1 MAKILETNLCRINY
15 SDSLEELSNATVKLL
30 QNKIV
35 EYKKL
40 FNIEFDEQIIVNY
53 FDDLEEF
60 REFIYKIR
68 GERVSLP
75 KYAKGTYDNG
85 MVNAYIEPDTQL
97 KRLYTASHELF
108 HILYM
113 KYILKNDYAK
123 RIVWYD
129 EGMAQFISGEKDK
142 YADEEKFKR
151 FYLKVKENTKIIPNL
166 NNLKHGNSFCN
177 DEYNGYDL
185 SYLSV
190 RYLNE
195 ILNSE
200 DFKKLMSDFSTIKE
214 YGNNLI
220 YRMFDYYD
228 LKFEC
233 NKKIEKIKTALSN
246 DTVGIILCKQDN
258 EYMIKYC
265 SDDRIIAREY
275 ELV

>member
-75 KYAKGTYDNG
+75 KYAKGTYD
-85 MVNAYIEPDTQL
+85 
-97 KRLYTASHELF
+97 
-108 HILYM
+108 
-113 KYILKNDYAK
+113 
-123 RIVWYD
+123 

-142 YADEEKFKR
+142 YADEEKFKK

-177 DEYNGYDL
+177 DKYNGYDL

-233 NKKIEKIKTALSN
+233 NKRIK
-246 DTVGIILCKQDN
+246 
-258 EYMIKYC
+258 
-265 SDDRIIAREY
+265 
-275 ELV
+275 

>member
-1 MAKILETNLCRINY
+1 M
-15 SDSLEELSNATVKLL
+15 
-30 QNKIV
+30 
-35 EYKKL
+35 
-40 FNIEFDEQIIVNY
+40 
-53 FDDLEEF
+53 
-60 REFIYKIR
+60 
-68 GERVSLP
+68 SLP
-75 KYAKGTYDNG
+75 KYAKGTYDDG
-85 MVNAYIEPDTQL
+85 MVNACIEPDTQL

-113 KYILKNDYAK
+113 KYILKNDYSN

-177 DEYNGYDL
+177 DEYNEYDL

-233 NKKIEKIKTALSN
+233 NKRIK
-246 DTVGIILCKQDN
+246 
-258 EYMIKYC
+258 
-265 SDDRIIAREY
+265 
-275 ELV
+275 

>member
-1 MAKILETNLCRINY
+1 MAKILETNFCRINY
-15 SDSLEELSNATVKLL
+15 SDSLEKLSNATVKLL

-85 MVNAYIEPDTQL
+85 MVNAYIEPNTQL

-113 KYILKNDYAK
+113 KYILKNDYSN

-233 NKKIEKIKTALSN
+233 NK
-246 DTVGIILCKQDN
+246 
-258 EYMIKYC
+258 
-265 SDDRIIAREY
+265 RIN
-275 ELV
+275 